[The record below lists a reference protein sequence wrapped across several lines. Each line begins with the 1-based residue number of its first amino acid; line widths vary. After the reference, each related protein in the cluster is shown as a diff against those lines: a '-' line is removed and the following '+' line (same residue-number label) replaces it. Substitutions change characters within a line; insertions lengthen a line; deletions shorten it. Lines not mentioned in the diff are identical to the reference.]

1 MRIFWIESGVRSD
14 SALEN
19 GKIRPLHRFCVYTT
33 IKPDK
38 SIVTTLPEENRDARR
53 EPGVEDI
60 FDADGALSSVLERY
74 EFRDG
79 QLRMSRAVR
88 DALDNREYLMV
99 EAGTGT
105 GKTLAYLAP
114 AVLSGRK
121 VVVSTATKNLQDQII
136 TQDVP
141 LLSKVLGRPV
151 TAVHLKGRRNYL
163 CLRHFDRFVRQ
174 GTFSFKDDALL
185 FRTVERWVQ
194 TTETGD
200 RAEIDQLP
208 DAYAPWN
215 EICSTADTC
224 AGANCPHQERC
235 FVMRRRREAREAD
248 LVVVNHY
255 LFFADLMIKHL
266 GGMGIIPDH
275 DAAIFDEAH
284 HLEDVSATYFGCSLS
299 RFRVDELI
307 RDLFREMSSE
317 GMTDAQIT
325 EAGDKL
331 STASN
336 AFFTGIHRRLHRS
349 RGEGRVRIRRG
360 FFTREDSQNATALK
374 ERLALLS
381 DRVGDLDTDS
391 EAILS
396 VSRRADEL
404 AADLGTFFSPP
415 EPDTVYWC
423 EVRGTGM
430 FLMATPIDAG
440 KVLRETLYRALDTLI
455 FTSATLTV
463 GGGFD
468 FFAHSVGLW
477 ESFEE
482 TSIDEI
488 REKTRGVRVPG
499 GFDLARQALLCIPRG
514 LPEPS
519 NPSFVPQVVALAER
533 VITASRGKAL
543 VLCTSFKNMH
553 EVYEELSERLS
564 VPVLVQ
570 GEAPKSVL
578 LDRFRTDVESVLCA
592 TSSFWEGVD
601 VPGESLSLVIIDK
614 LPFDSPSDPIIQARG
629 EYLSMKG
636 RNPFFTYQ
644 IPRAV
649 IALRQGLG
657 RLIRRAADRGAMC
670 VFDSRL
676 HTRSYGRLF
685 FDSLGEYRITENPE
699 DVEGFFTT
707 GDGENP

>member
-1 MRIFWIESGVRSD
+1 M
-14 SALEN
+14 
-19 GKIRPLHRFCVYTT
+19 TT
-33 IKPDK
+33 I
-38 SIVTTLPEENRDARR
+38 PEENRDARR
-53 EPGVEDI
+53 ETGVEDI
-60 FDADGALSSVLERY
+60 FDADGALSAVLERY

-79 QLRMSRAVR
+79 QLAMSRAVQN
-88 DALDNREYLMV
+88 ALMDREYLMV

-136 TQDVP
+136 NQDVP
-141 LLSKVLGRPV
+141 LLGRVLRRPV

-163 CLRHFDRFVRQ
+163 CLRHYDRFVRQ

-185 FRTVERWVQ
+185 FRAVEKWVQ
-194 TTETGD
+194 TTKTGD

-208 DAYAPWN
+208 DSYSPWN
-215 EICSTADTC
+215 DICSTADTC
-224 AGANCPHQERC
+224 AGAMCPHQERC
-235 FVMRRRREAREAD
+235 FVMQRRREAREAD

-299 RFRVDELI
+299 RFRIDELI
-307 RDLFREMSSE
+307 RDLQRELGHE
-317 GMTDAQIT
+317 GLVDAHVT
-325 EAGDKL
+325 GAAEKL
-331 STASN
+331 ADASN
-336 AFFTGIHRRLHRS
+336 AFFGGIHRRIFRS

-360 FFTREDSQNATALK
+360 FFSKEDTHNAALLR
-374 ERLALLS
+374 ERLTILS
-381 DRVGDLDTDS
+381 DRVSGLETDS
-391 EAILS
+391 EAILA
-396 VSRRADEL
+396 VSRRADDL
-404 AADLGTFFSPP
+404 AADLNLFFSPQ

-423 EVRGTGM
+423 EVRGQGL
-430 FLMATPIDAG
+430 FLMATPIDSG

-463 GGGFD
+463 GDDFD
-468 FFAHSVGLW
+468 FFAHSIGLW
-477 ESFEE
+477 ESLDE
-482 TSIDEI
+482 TSVDVI
-488 REKTRGVRVPG
+488 REKTRGVRVTG
-499 GFDLARQALLCIPRG
+499 GFDLARQALLCVPRG

-519 NPSFVPQVVALAER
+519 NPSFIPRVVSLAER
-533 VITASRGKAL
+533 TITACGGKAL

-553 EVYEELSERLS
+553 EVHQELSERLS

-578 LDRFRTDVESVLCA
+578 LDIFRSDVESVLCA

-614 LPFDSPSDPIIQARG
+614 LPFDSPSDPLIQARG
-629 EYLSMKG
+629 EYLSMMG
-636 RNPFFTYQ
+636 RNPFYTYQ

-657 RLIRRAADRGAMC
+657 RLIRSASDRGALC

-676 HTRSYGRLF
+676 HTRAYGTLF
-685 FDSLGEYRITENPE
+685 FKSLSDYRITDTLE
-699 DVEGFFTT
+699 DVEAFFTQ
-707 GDGENP
+707 GNGENP